1 MYKYTDFIPAGDKKL
16 LYTYST
22 KHFAQKDKVRF
33 YYALKGRSGKEGIV
47 KELRLQQLGKAVF
60 LCPYRCEEDIDAF
73 FQLWNIPFTKRKAIV
88 ELEEKSYGHCP

>member
-1 MYKYTDFIPAGDKKL
+1 MYDYTDFIQAGNKKI

-47 KELRLQQLGKAVF
+47 KELRIQQLGKAV
-60 LCPYRCEEDIDAF
+60 LLLPYRHEEDMDAF
-73 FQLWNIPFTKRKAIV
+73 FQLWNIPFTKRKVIV
-88 ELEEKSYGHCP
+88 EIESKQYGQFK